1 MRPELDSTYLEVLGG
16 SIVYAYGGGNNA
28 TIKEQNIIHI
38 DNPSAVVNHILVNS
52 TTGVEADAETYNT
65 YKDNIAS
72 GSVNPVP
79 PGYTEL
85 LSDNRFLEMGI
96 NTTFSFPSSGEYQV
110 GRFFGGNNK
119 AEMHIRPTW
128 RCVTSIA
135 AVTRA
140 L

>member
-1 MRPELDSTYLEVLGG
+1 M
-16 SIVYAYGGGNNA
+16 
-28 TIKEQNIIHI
+28 
-38 DNPSAVVNHILVNS
+38 NHILVNS

-128 RCVTSIA
+128 NLLAGEVRNLYSGGNKGSMTSPDGLLLEIMPYSTLI
-135 AVTRA
+135 VDSR
-140 L
+140 